1 MNDLIN
7 IENKDGLLLVSS
19 REIAERFGKEHY
31 HVVDAIDN
39 KIKNLTHENPGV
51 KISELFIER
60 YFDHK
65 GNHYKEYHLTRDGFS
80 FIAMGFTGSKADVW
94 RLKYIAAFNQME
106 YEIKRMNQPQ
116 GEELLALAV
125 LHAQKVIEEKE
136 SLLNDQKPKVL
147 LADTITANE
156 SSISIRELAIILKQ
170 NGVDT
175 GEIRLFEWMRTNRY
189 LTKRR
194 GKENSLPTQRS
205 LEMGI
210 LEIALIPYTRKCG
223 ADDTYKKPM
232 VTVKGQKYFLNKF
245 LGEGARG
252 QGGRNKDM
260 ARVLPQS

>member
-7 IENKDGLLLVSS
+7 IENKDGLLFVSS

-51 KISELFIER
+51 KISELFIES
-60 YFDHK
+60 YFNHK

-94 RLKYIAAFNQME
+94 RLKYIEAFNQME

-125 LHAQKVIEEKE
+125 LHAQKVIEEKD
-136 SLLNDQKPKVL
+136 SLLNEQKPKVL
-147 LADTITANE
+147 LADAIMANE
-156 SSISIRELAIILKQ
+156 TSISIKELAVILKQ

-175 GEIRLFEWMRTNRY
+175 GEKRLFEWMRSKGY

-194 GKENSLPTQRS
+194 GKETSLPSQRS
-205 LEMGI
+205 LEMGL
-210 LEIALIPYTRKCG
+210 LETALIPYFRKDG
-223 ADDTYKKPM
+223 SSETYLKPM
-232 VTVKGQKYFLNKF
+232 VTVKGRQYFINKL
-245 LGEGARG
+245 LG
-252 QGGRNKDM
+252 
-260 ARVLPQS
+260 

>member
-7 IENKDGLLLVSS
+7 IENKDGLLFVSS
-19 REIAERFGKEHY
+19 REIAERFEKRHND
-31 HVVDAIDN
+31 VVKVIES
-39 KIKNLTHENPGV
+39 KIHILTTENFV
-51 KISELFIER
+51 VNTYFIESS
-60 YFDHK
+60 FLHN
-65 GNHYKEYHLTRDGFS
+65 GNEYKEFLLTRDGFS
-80 FIAMGFTGSKADVW
+80 FIAMGFTGSKADIW
-94 RLKYIAAFNQME
+94 RLRYIEAFNQME
-106 YEIKRMNQPQ
+106 NEIKRMNQPQ
-116 GEELLALAV
+116 GEEFLAQAV
-125 LHAQKVIEEKE
+125 IYAQKCLEEKE
-136 SLLNDQKPKVL
+136 AQLIKQKPKVL
-147 LADTITANE
+147 IADAITANE

-232 VTVKGQKYFLNKF
+232 VTVKGQEYFINKF
-245 LGEGARG
+245 LGEGARD
-252 QGGRNKDM
+252 QGGCNKDM

>member
-7 IENKDGLLLVSS
+7 IENKDGLLFVSS
-19 REIAERFGKEHY
+19 REVAERFGKEHFN
-31 HVVDAIDN
+31 VIQTIEN
-39 KIKNLTHENPGV
+39 KIKSLTLENSGV
-51 KISELFIER
+51 KISELFIVGEYEHR
-60 YFDHK
+60 
-65 GNHYKEYHLTRDGFS
+65 GNVYKEYHLTRDGFS

-147 LADTITANE
+147 LADAITANE

-175 GEIRLFEWMRTNRY
+175 GEIRLFEWMRKKGY

-210 LEIALIPYTRKCG
+210 LEIALVPYFRNSG
-223 ADDTYKKPM
+223 SSDTYKKPM
-232 VTVKGQKYFLNKF
+232 VTVKGQEYFINKL
-245 LGEGARG
+245 LG
-252 QGGRNKDM
+252 
-260 ARVLPQS
+260 

>member
-1 MNDLIN
+1 
-7 IENKDGLLLVSS
+7 
-19 REIAERFGKEHY
+19 
-31 HVVDAIDN
+31 
-39 KIKNLTHENPGV
+39 
-51 KISELFIER
+51 
-60 YFDHK
+60 
-65 GNHYKEYHLTRDGFS
+65 
-80 FIAMGFTGSKADVW
+80 MGFTGSKADVW
-94 RLKYIAAFNQME
+94 RLKYISAFNQME

-147 LADTITANE
+147 LADAITANE

-175 GEIRLFEWMRTNRY
+175 GEIRLFDWMRTNRY

-210 LEIALIPYTRKCG
+210 LEIELIP
-223 ADDTYKKPM
+223 
-232 VTVKGQKYFLNKF
+232 
-245 LGEGARG
+245 
-252 QGGRNKDM
+252 
-260 ARVLPQS
+260 